1 MLNYKFLPLL
11 LLFAFVIGLPNSALA
26 KQCIKNDSG
35 AVLDI
40 TWYNSEG
47 KHDENAS
54 NHSVSV
60 GFEACQDNKN
70 LGFAHIAC
78 SGCIFAELS
87 AQTAVTLAGAGAYGV
102 CVVATGGGCALAAGV
117 FEAGTQAAVMSIP
130 PAFKGKKVAVPNRG
144 KTMVVKGNAF
154 GLKVN

>member
-1 MLNYKFLPLL
+1 MPNYKVLPLL
-11 LLFAFVIGLPNSALA
+11 LLFAFIIGMPNDALA
-26 KQCIKNDSG
+26 KQWIKNDSG

-47 KHDENAS
+47 KHDSNAS

-60 GFEACQDNKN
+60 GFQACQNNEN
-70 LGFAHIAC
+70 LGFAHIEC

-130 PAFKGKKVAVPNRG
+130 PASKGKKIAVPNRG
-144 KTMVVKGNAF
+144 KTMVVQGNAF